1 MGKKEERLDVL
12 FKYINGTF
20 VKKCGSA
27 TFIEVRFSNV
37 TSQTWVTVECIE
49 NNLKGDSQ
57 SRNPFRLVCCLIMAV
72 TTQL

>member
-27 TFIEVRFSNV
+27 TFIEVRFLNV
-37 TSQTWVTVECIE
+37 TSQTWVTV
-49 NNLKGDSQ
+49 
-57 SRNPFRLVCCLIMAV
+57 VCS
-72 TTQL
+72 